1 MFLIDEKHAFEGAS
15 SCFWSKM
22 LKFVIS
28 YFCVAKSW
36 EMMFGDVLDGKQ
48 AFPEYENISFYLA
61 AKLMVF

>member
-1 MFLIDEKHAFEGAS
+1 
-15 SCFWSKM
+15 M

-61 AKLMVF
+61 AKLLMVF